1 MKAVVIGDIH
11 GRNVWRRI
19 VENDTESHFIF
30 LGDYI
35 DPYSFELINEDECFE
50 NFEDLIDF
58 KKKNPDRVTFLIGNH
73 DAQYLN
79 YPNFGASRLSRHYLQ
94 ESLDLFRINF
104 DLFQYAFQIEN
115 NLFIHAG
122 ITTGW
127 YKDYEFVLLK
137 YGLLPDLSN
146 IADVINKIGNSPK
159 VEIFDVVSYYRGG
172 TSLNGSPIW
181 ADENEFIGR
190 RNPGYLPGL
199 HQFVGHNKQKN
210 IRKIGDSISSITFCD
225 CLWNKVNTA
234 TLKID

>member
-1 MKAVVIGDIH
+1 M
-11 GRNVWRRI
+11 
-19 VENDTESHFIF
+19 
-30 LGDYI
+30 
-35 DPYSFELINEDECFE
+35 
-50 NFEDLIDF
+50 
-58 KKKNPDRVTFLIGNH
+58 
-73 DAQYLN
+73 
-79 YPNFGASRLSRHYLQ
+79 
-94 ESLDLFRINF
+94 
-104 DLFQYAFQIEN
+104 
-115 NLFIHAG
+115 
-122 ITTGW
+122 
-127 YKDYEFVLLK
+127 
-137 YGLLPDLSN
+137 LPDLSN